1 MEGHQSLEEDDVGRA
16 HVGGLL
22 HPGVL
27 DEGVLRDF
35 HAFAAFDEVEEGLV
49 GEIEVQGVGVVEVIF
64 GDVNL
69 SLIDV

>member
-1 MEGHQSLEEDDVGRA
+1 MEGHQPLEEDDVGRP

-35 HAFAAFDEVEEGLV
+35 HAIAAFNKIDEGLIGEVE
-49 GEIEVQGVGVVEVIF
+49 IEGVGVVEVIL
-64 GDVNL
+64 GDVDL
-69 SLIDV
+69 CLIDV